1 MEDHIEI
8 KKKKKIGGLYKVSP
22 LKIIPVVF
30 ALIIFTGAV
39 LLTFPAAQ
47 KEGFTSFSD
56 ALFTATS
63 ATCVTGLVRFDTFT
77 HWSLFGQI
85 VILAMIQIGGIGF
98 MTIAVWLM
106 SFTKHKIGLNSR
118 FIMQS
123 AIASPNLEGMVRITR
138 FILLGT
144 IIVEGT
150 GAVLLST
157 VFVPEFGIKR
167 GIYYGIFHSISAF
180 CNAGFDLMGANKQ
193 FSSVTAYSGNYI
205 VNLTIMSLIVIGGL
219 GFIVWED
226 LIDKKFRFSKL
237 RLHTKIVVTV
247 TLSLIFGGAL
257 VLFLLETGTEA
268 SAGKPLDERVLNAFF
283 QSVTA
288 RTAGFNS
295 VDLTA
300 MSESS
305 VYVMIWLMMIGG
317 SPGSTA
323 GGIKTTTFAVL
334 IISIISVF
342 RRKKNEEIYGRRL
355 EERAMRTSACVFMS
369 YLILTTVAA
378 VIISKI
384 EMVPVLTALYE
395 SVSAIG
401 TVGLSMGITPHIGMV
416 SKFILIIL
424 MYVGRVGSMTILM
437 AFSSER
443 RLSASKRPLEKVQL
457 G

>member
-1 MEDHIEI
+1 MDELHI
-8 KKKKKIGGLYKVSP
+8 KKRKKFMGLHRVSP

-30 ALIIFTGAV
+30 ALIILIGAV
-39 LLTFPAAQ
+39 LLTLPVAQ
-47 KEGFTSFSD
+47 KEGSTSFSD

-77 HWSLFGQI
+77 HWSLFGQL
-85 VILAMIQIGGIGF
+85 VILSMIQIGGIGF

-123 AIASPNLEGMVRITR
+123 AISSPSLEGMVRITR

-144 IIVEGT
+144 LIVEGT
-150 GAVLLST
+150 GAILLST
-157 VFVPEFGIKR
+157 VFVPMFGAAK
-167 GIYYGIFHSISAF
+167 GIYYGIFHAISAF
-180 CNAGFDLMGANKQ
+180 CNAGFDLMGVNEK
-193 FSSVTAYSGNYI
+193 FSSVTAFSGNYV
-205 VNLTIMSLIVIGGL
+205 VNLTIMGLIVIGGL
-219 GFIVWED
+219 GFLVWED
-226 LIDKKFRFSKL
+226 IVDNKFRFRKFH
-237 RLHTKIVVTV
+237 LHTKIVVTV
-247 TLSLIFGGAL
+247 TAALIFGGAL
-257 VLFLLETGTEA
+257 ILFIFETGTAA
-268 SAGKPLDERVLNAFF
+268 SEGKPLDERILNAFF

-305 VYVMIWLMMIGG
+305 SYIMIWLMMIGG

-342 RRKKNEEIYGRRL
+342 RRKKNEEIFGRRL

-369 YLILTTVAA
+369 YLILTTIAA
-378 VIISKI
+378 LVISKI
-384 EMVPVLTALYE
+384 EMIPILTALYE

-401 TVGLSMGITPHIGMV
+401 TVGLSMGITPELGMV
-416 SKFILIIL
+416 SKLLLIML

-443 RLSASKRPLEKVQL
+443 RMSASKRPLEKVQL

>member
-1 MEDHIEI
+1 MDEFQIRNR
-8 KKKKKIGGLYKVSP
+8 KKFTGLHRVSP

-30 ALIIFTGAV
+30 ALIILMGAI
-39 LLTFPAAQ
+39 LLTLPAAQ
-47 KEGFTSFSD
+47 KEGATSFTD

-77 HWSLFGQI
+77 HWTLFGQL

-123 AIASPNLEGMVRITR
+123 AISSPSLEGMVRITR

-144 IIVEGT
+144 LIVEGT

-157 VFVPEFGIKR
+157 VFVPVFGPAK
-167 GIYYGIFHSISAF
+167 GIYYGIFHAISAF
-180 CNAGFDLMGANKQ
+180 CNAGFDLMGVNEQ
-193 FSSVTAYSGNYI
+193 FSSVTAFSGNYV

-219 GFIVWED
+219 GFLVWED
-226 LIDKKFRFSKL
+226 IVDNRFRFRKFH
-237 RLHTKIVVTV
+237 LHTKIVVTV
-247 TLSLIFGGAL
+247 TAALIFGGAL
-257 VLFLLETGTEA
+257 VLFLLETGTAA
-268 SAGKPLDERVLNAFF
+268 SAGKPLDERILNAFF

-305 VYVMIWLMMIGG
+305 SYVMIWLMMIGG

-334 IISIISVF
+334 IISIISIF
-342 RRKKNEEIYGRRL
+342 RRKKNEEIFGRRL

-369 YLILTTVAA
+369 YLILTTVVAL
-378 VIISKI
+378 VISKI
-384 EMVPVLTALYE
+384 EMVPMLTALYE

-401 TVGLSMGITPHIGMV
+401 TVGLSMGITPGIGMV
-416 SKFILIIL
+416 SKLLLIML

-443 RLSASKRPLEKVQL
+443 RMSASKRPLEKVQL